1 MNFPRLQ
8 LQTPISNESG
18 NLMSEY
24 FWIEKLKVKPKY
36 KLGQNFLID
45 TNISR
50 KITKLVQGQLADPII
65 EVGPGTGSLTNELLK
80 DNYRIKAVEV
90 DKAASDVLHERF
102 SGIPNIEIY
111 NEDAMEFDYR
121 TLTGPWWIFV
131 SNLPYNI
138 GTRLLVN
145 LITEVPVIH
154 RYVVMVQKEVGERM
168 VAKTGTKD
176 YGSLSVLFQ
185 LFTETKIQFDVS
197 KNCFYPQPKVTSTV
211 VTIQRESLF
220 DEDIRLKAFEI
231 SKIAFQQKRK
241 KIKSSLSSIINEEQ
255 LIKLDLDVNLR
266 ASDLSPEDYLLIA
279 EESN

>member
-1 MNFPRLQ
+1 
-8 LQTPISNESG
+8 
-18 NLMSEY
+18 MSEY

-111 NEDAMEFDYR
+111 NEDAMEFDYQ

-168 VAKTGTKD
+168 VAKTGTND

-220 DEDIRLKAFEI
+220 DEDMRLKAFEI

-241 KIKSSLSSIINEEQ
+241 KIRSSLSSIVNEDQ
-255 LIKLDLDVNLR
+255 LSKLNLDTNLR
-266 ASDLSPEDYLLIA
+266 ASDLSPEDFLLIA

>member
-1 MNFPRLQ
+1 
-8 LQTPISNESG
+8 
-18 NLMSEY
+18 MSEY
-24 FWIEKLKVKPKY
+24 FWIEKLKDKPKY

-50 KITKLVQGQLADPII
+50 KITKLVQGQLADPIL

-111 NEDAMEFDYR
+111 NEDAMGFDYK

-154 RYVVMVQKEVGERM
+154 RYVCLLYTSPSPRDKRQSRM
-168 VAKTGTKD
+168 
-176 YGSLSVLFQ
+176 
-185 LFTETKIQFDVS
+185 
-197 KNCFYPQPKVTSTV
+197 P
-211 VTIQRESLF
+211 
-220 DEDIRLKAFEI
+220 
-231 SKIAFQQKRK
+231 
-241 KIKSSLSSIINEEQ
+241 SS
-255 LIKLDLDVNLR
+255 
-266 ASDLSPEDYLLIA
+266 A
-279 EESN
+279 